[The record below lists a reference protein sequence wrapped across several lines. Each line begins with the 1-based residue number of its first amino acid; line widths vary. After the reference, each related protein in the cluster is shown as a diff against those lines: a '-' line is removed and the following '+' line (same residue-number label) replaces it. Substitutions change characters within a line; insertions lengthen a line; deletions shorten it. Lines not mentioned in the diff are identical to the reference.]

1 MFKQFTM
8 AALVAALAVIMMP
21 SASQAGGA
29 HRGEAR
35 ASCGITKMFSRA
47 GRHSDRATRKAAR
60 RDRHH
65 RHHHRARAHKR

>member
-1 MFKQFTM
+1 MLKKFTI
-8 AALVAALAVIMMP
+8 AAAVAAFAAVMMP
-21 SASQAGGA
+21 AASQAGGA
-29 HRGEAR
+29 HKGEAR

-65 RHHHRARAHKR
+65 RHHYRAHAHKR